1 MTGTEVY
8 VLEAE
13 QHIILASRQPGLF
26 PKSPTT
32 YTGSDG
38 YSSLLHQEKVCKPQ
52 AASGSHTILNWNDLS
67 TMGQTPSQTQ
77 RLTTQVL
84 Q

>member
-1 MTGTEVY
+1 MEVY
-8 VLEAE
+8 GLEAE
-13 QHIILASRQPGLF
+13 QHIIPASRQPGL
-26 PKSPTT
+26 PLKSPTT

-38 YSSLLHQEKVCKPQ
+38 YSTLLHREKVCEHHH
-52 AASGSHTILNWNDLS
+52 AASGSFTILNWNDLS
-67 TMGQTPSQTQ
+67 TVGQTPSQTQ